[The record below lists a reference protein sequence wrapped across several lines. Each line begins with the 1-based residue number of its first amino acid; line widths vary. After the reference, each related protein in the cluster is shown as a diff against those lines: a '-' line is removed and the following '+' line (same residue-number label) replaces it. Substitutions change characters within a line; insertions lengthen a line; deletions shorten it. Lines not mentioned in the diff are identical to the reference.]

1 MDEKFDQTF
10 TLTFGDQGENHKGM
24 QKIGKMAKTGF
35 SLADLLVSK
44 RFFEDRGVKV
54 EIYHLNKLLDDVDD
68 ANRPVPKDA
77 YVLVVRSG
85 ANALL
90 GCKGKPLGEHYGN
103 TADDLYEEQNELE
116 KDSKAFMY
124 GRVVDKKARHNLCF
138 AEDSQEPDYENG
150 KGRIVSYEEVP
161 IMSNLRDNLAGAFP
175 PKKTEGMIV
184 EGNYYY
190 DVAKCYIGFHGD
202 AERRRVIGVR
212 LGASFK
218 FHYQWFGIPE
228 YDEEATKKAK
238 AKNSKARDRYT
249 KKMLG
254 PRLEITLDHGD
265 LYIMSEKAVGT
276 DWMSKRDVTLR
287 HAAGDA
293 KCPGLKGINKKWVDG
308 ECCLMSFP
316 SKRATVY
323 ERDKDGF
330 VVVEFTE

>member
-1 MDEKFDQTF
+1 MEKKFTQTF

-24 QKIGKMAKTGF
+24 QKIGKMAKSGF

-44 RFFEDRGVKV
+44 RFFEDRGVQV
-54 EIYHLNKLLDDVDD
+54 EIYHLNKLLDGVDD
-68 ANRPVPKDA
+68 ASRPSPKDA
-77 YVLVVRSG
+77 YVLVARGG
-85 ANALL
+85 ANGLL
-90 GCKGKPLGEHYGN
+90 DYGN
-103 TADDLYEEQNELE
+103 TADELYEEQNELE
-116 KDSKAFMY
+116 KDSKALMY

-138 AEDSQEPDYENG
+138 SEEAQEPDYENG

-175 PKKTEGMIV
+175 PGKTEGMIV

-218 FHYQWFGIPE
+218 FHYQWFGVPE

-249 KKMLG
+249 KKMIG
-254 PRLEITLDHGD
+254 SRLEITLDHGD

-293 KCPGLKGINKKWVDG
+293 KCPGLKGINKEWVDG
-308 ECCLMSFP
+308 ECCAMSFTTP
-316 SKRATVY
+316 KSRAIVY

-330 VVVEFTE
+330 VVVEFVE

>member
-1 MDEKFDQTF
+1 MERKFNKTF

-44 RFFEDRGVKV
+44 RFFENRGVQV
-54 EIYHLNKLLDDVDD
+54 EIYHLNKLLPPEGTGE
-68 ANRPVPKDA
+68 AAAPKNA
-77 YVLVVRSG
+77 YVLVARGG

-90 GCKGKPLGEHYGN
+90 DYGN
-103 TADDLYEEQNELE
+103 TADELYEEQDELE
-116 KDSKAFMY
+116 KDSKALMY

-138 AEDSQEPDYENG
+138 SEESQEPDYENG

-175 PKKTEGMIV
+175 PKKTDGMIV

-190 DVAKCYIGFHGD
+190 DTAKCYIGFHGD
-202 AERRRVIGVR
+202 AERRRVVGVR
-212 LGASFK
+212 LGDSFK

-238 AKNSKARDRYT
+238 AKKEKSRDRYT
-249 KKMLG
+249 KKMIG
-254 PRLEITLDHGD
+254 PRLEITLNHGD

-276 DWMSKRDVTLR
+276 DWMSKKDVTLR
-287 HAAGDA
+287 HAAGDEDCA
-293 KCPGLKGINKKWVDG
+293 GLKGINKLSVDG
-308 ECCLMSFP
+308 GELLMNFQRNY
-316 SKRATVY
+316 KRD
-323 ERDKDGF
+323 EDGF
-330 VVVEFTE
+330 VVVDFVD